1 MKKRFLIPSIIPLL
15 FPNIAFAAP
24 CADGVN
30 ADGCTI
36 SSTQLDY
43 TLTGDIETAPGV
55 KGIEF
60 QSGATG
66 NATTLTGNITTSGD
80 SAYGLYLLS
89 SPSNTTSLIG
99 NITTSGASAH
109 GIYLFRSDS
118 NTTTL
123 TGDISTTGSDTY
135 GIHFYDSESNTTTL
149 TGDISTEGTDA
160 YGLYFLSSD
169 SNITSLTGD
178 ISTKEDDVHGFYLFD
193 SDSSTSNLTGDIST
207 VGDDAHGLRLYSS
220 DSNTTTLIGN
230 ITTSG
235 ANAHGFYLYNS
246 HSNTTSLTGD
256 ISTEGDDAH
265 GIFFD
270 NGTSNTMTMSG
281 NITSTGNNNYG
292 FYINTQTSSSITMS
306 GDITLSDG
314 YGMFITNSDSNT
326 LTMNGD
332 ITSTS
337 GDYAIGAYFVNSD
350 SNSLTVGNISSVGT
364 TSGSGINLN
373 DSDSNTININGKVS
387 ASGGNNNAI
396 VANSTSDNNTFTLN
410 QGSVIDGRLYND
422 GSNNTLKLNL
432 GAGRSYALETTGSSN
447 WTIEDLNNRP
457 MVTGSA
463 YGIGVGNIETQGH
476 EMYQRTYQV
485 NQTLQQRQLANYKG
499 NASPYWI
506 NSYYNKSSRSGSS
519 NLSSNNLQ
527 FSNHRSGIN
536 LGYRVTKYEQPIE
549 LLFNYESSSMN
560 HDDFNHQIS
569 SDSMMAGVFIPNI
582 KQIAGGELSVNAM
595 LGISDFRG
603 SRKVMTNSSG
613 YSGIRTIGSDYQA
626 KHYVVGASW
635 LKELHKGEVIQSYLN
650 LGADINHQQMQSYRE
665 EAYYK
670 FNSRDITQLQ
680 SRITLSADAQ
690 PFKNKLNINVNL
702 GIENRNMIAG
712 TQQGLYLNN
721 TKSGY
726 SHVNQT
732 NTYLTTSLNMSYP
745 FTNTISA
752 YAGYQYFDS
761 GDDIKMSS
769 GQIGISGSF

>member
-1 MKKRFLIPSIIPLL
+1 LKKIFLIPSVFTLL
-15 FPNIAFAAP
+15 FPNINFGAA
-24 CADGVN
+24 CIDGAN
-30 ADGCTI
+30 SDGCTI
-36 SSTQLDY
+36 GTTNTQYDI
-43 TLTGDIETAPGV
+43 TGDIAPASGV
-55 KGIEF
+55 SGIELTPSADVNTISL
-60 QSGATG
+60 SGDITTTG
-66 NATTLTGNITTSGD
+66 TNGYGVYLDNADTNILLLSTSITSTGSNGDAVRLDTSSSNVIELYGNISTSD
-80 SAYGLYLLS
+80 SSSQGWSLS
-89 SPSNTTSLIG
+89 DSNSNTIRYTGGSLSTAG
-99 NITTSGASAH
+99 LNGTGV
-109 GIYLFRSDS
+109 YLIRSDS
-118 NTTTL
+118 NTL
-123 TGDISTTGSDTY
+123 TFGSVDAVNISTTGQDADGFFVRESD
-135 GIHFYDSESNTTTL
+135 SNNITITGNIATTGDYADGFNLLNGNSNNFTM
-149 TGDISTEGTDA
+149 TGDITTGGEAA
-160 YGLYFLSSD
+160 YGIYFS
-169 SNITSLTGD
+169 
-178 ISTKEDDVHGFYLFD
+178 
-193 SDSSTSNLTGDIST
+193 
-207 VGDDAHGLRLYSS
+207 
-220 DSNTTTLIGN
+220 
-230 ITTSG
+230 
-235 ANAHGFYLYNS
+235 
-246 HSNTTSLTGD
+246 
-256 ISTEGDDAH
+256 
-265 GIFFD
+265 

-281 NITSTGNNNYG
+281 NITSTGNNIYG

-314 YGMFITNSDSNT
+314 YGMMIIDSDSNT

-337 GDYAIGAYFVNSD
+337 GDYSVGAYLIRSDSNTLTVANISAEGTISGDGIYVVDNSD
-350 SNSLTVGNISSVGT
+350 SNEIS
-364 TSGSGINLN
+364 
-373 DSDSNTININGKVS
+373 INGKVS
-387 ASGGNNNAI
+387 ASRYALY
-396 VANSTSDNNTFTLN
+396 ANSTSDNNTFTLN
-410 QGSVIDGRLYND
+410 QGSVISGEIRND
-422 GSNNTLKLNL
+422 GTNNTLKLNL
-432 GAGRSYALETTGSSN
+432 GAGRSYALETTGSSS

-463 YGIGVGNIETQGH
+463 YGIGVGNMETQGH

-536 LGYRVTKYEQPIE
+536 LGYRVTKYEQPFE
-549 LLFNYESSSMN
+549 LLFNYENSSMN

-569 SDSMMAGVFIPNI
+569 SDSMMAGVFIPKI
-582 KQIAGGELSVNAM
+582 KQLAGGDLSVNAM

-603 SRKVMTNSSG
+603 NRQVMTNSSG
-613 YSGIRTIGSDYQA
+613 YSGMRTIGSDYQA
-626 KHYVVGASW
+626 THYVVGVGW
-635 LKELHKGEVIQSYLN
+635 LKELYQGEMLQTYVNI
-650 LGADINHQQMQSYRE
+650 GADINHQQMESYRE

-670 FNSRDITQLQ
+670 FNSRDISQLQ

-721 TKSGY
+721 TKTGY

-732 NTYLTTSLNMSYP
+732 NTYLTSSLNISYP

-769 GQIGISGSF
+769 GQIGVSGSF

>member
-1 MKKRFLIPSIIPLL
+1 MKKRFLIPSVFTLL
-15 FPNIAFAAP
+15 FPNINFGAA
-24 CADGVN
+24 CIDGAN
-30 ADGCTI
+30 PNGCSIGT
-36 SSTQLDY
+36 TEGRYDNM
-43 TLTGDIETAPGV
+43 TGDISPASGV
-55 KGIEF
+55 IGIELTPGADVNTIGL
-60 QSGATG
+60 SGDITTTG
-66 NATTLTGNITTSGD
+66 TNGYGVYLDNADTNTLLLSTSITSTGSNGDAVRLDTSSSNVIELYGNISTSGQYSQGWSLSD
-80 SAYGLYLLS
+80 SN
-89 SPSNTTSLIG
+89 SNTIRYTGGSLS
-99 NITTSGASAH
+99 TTGLSGT
-109 GIYLFRSDS
+109 GVYLFRSDS
-118 NTTTL
+118 NTL
-123 TGDISTTGSDTY
+123 TFGSVDAVNISTTGRDADGFFVRESD
-135 GIHFYDSESNTTTL
+135 SNNITITGNIATTGDYADGFNLLTGNSNNFTM
-149 TGDISTEGTDA
+149 TGDITTGGEAA
-160 YGLYFLSSD
+160 YGIYF
-169 SNITSLTGD
+169 
-178 ISTKEDDVHGFYLFD
+178 Y
-193 SDSSTSNLTGDIST
+193 
-207 VGDDAHGLRLYSS
+207 
-220 DSNTTTLIGN
+220 
-230 ITTSG
+230 
-235 ANAHGFYLYNS
+235 
-246 HSNTTSLTGD
+246 
-256 ISTEGDDAH
+256 
-265 GIFFD
+265 
-270 NGTSNTMTMSG
+270 NGTSNSMTMSG
-281 NITSTGNNNYG
+281 NITSTGNNIYG
-292 FYINTQTSSSITMS
+292 FYISAQTSSSITMS
-306 GDITLSDG
+306 GDINLSDG
-314 YGMFITNSDSNT
+314 YGMMILDSDSNT
-326 LTMNGD
+326 LTMTGD

-337 GDYAIGAYFVNSD
+337 GDYSMGAYFINSD
-350 SNSLTVGNISSVGT
+350 SNTLTVANISAEGT
-364 TSGSGINLN
+364 INGDGIYLV
-373 DSDSNTININGKVS
+373 DSDSNAITINGKVS
-387 ASGGNNNAI
+387 ASRYALY
-396 VANSTSDNNTFTLN
+396 ANGTSDNNTFTLN
-410 QGSVIDGRLYND
+410 QGSVISGEIGNE
-422 GSNNTLKLNL
+422 GTNNTLKLNL
-432 GAGRSYALETTGSSN
+432 GAGRSYALETTGSSS
-447 WTIEDLNNRP
+447 WTIQDLNNRP

-476 EMYQRTYQV
+476 EMYQRTYQI

-536 LGYRVTKYEQPIE
+536 LGYRLTKYEQPIE

-603 SRKVMTNSSG
+603 SRKVMTNSAG
-613 YSGIRTIGSDYQA
+613 YSGMRTIGSDYQA

-635 LKELHKGEVIQSYLN
+635 LKELYQGEMLQTFLN
-650 LGADINHQQMQSYRE
+650 IGADINHQQMESYRE

-702 GIENRNMIAG
+702 GIENRNMISG

-732 NTYLTTSLNMSYP
+732 NTYLATSLNMSYP